1 MGPTCLRMSSFIFF
15 HDMTKQPP
23 KSAGEEDTKPEE
35 GLSSSL
41 FYVPNQSFHVEDSVR
56 LDLLFLGLAPS
67 TAREIRW
74 CPENEGEQAQ
84 GRILLSPA
92 AKLNELCSFVANMTE
107 QKRVVG
113 RRNGE
118 RPPHEKEAV
127 DRERCVRVRVVHEG
141 KCFKRSQER
150 KRESKGGRERRTL
163 TRSHTGVDLL
173 GFLIVVDVGE
183 SLREEGKLRQV

>member
-67 TAREIRW
+67 I
-74 CPENEGEQAQ
+74 
-84 GRILLSPA
+84 LSPA

-127 DRERCVRVRVVHEG
+127 DRER
-141 KCFKRSQER
+141 
-150 KRESKGGRERRTL
+150 
-163 TRSHTGVDLL
+163 RSHTGVDLL

-183 SLREEGKLRQV
+183 SRQRDAPVGKCSDRANELRPLSSGAQASSKGQMRSEQSPLSLDKPVPQLS